1 MEDEIR
7 GEYTEPDILK
17 FKKEEVM
24 RVILGMPN
32 QQAKLMLVGSD
43 GVYFMC
49 DSTTSTD
56 RLNNVSV
63 FGQAFAEGCNPSVD
77 KFDDWWELKRA
88 TWGGDDGADNVDA
101 IEILTILHQCRT
113 HLIVAF
119 KEDSFEVMPDTI
131 GE

>member
-1 MEDEIR
+1 MEDKIR

-17 FKKEEVM
+17 FKKGVVM

-56 RLNNVSV
+56 
-63 FGQAFAEGCNPSVD
+63 QAFAEGCNPSVD

-113 HLIVAF
+113 HLIVVF